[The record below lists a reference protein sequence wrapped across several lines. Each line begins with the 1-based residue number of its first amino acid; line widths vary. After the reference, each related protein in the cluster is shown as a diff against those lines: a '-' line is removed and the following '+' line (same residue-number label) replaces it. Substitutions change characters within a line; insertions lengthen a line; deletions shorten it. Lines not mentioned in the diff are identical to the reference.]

1 MTPWIWEIELEF
13 FWDGHGSIL
22 KLRANSKEDSKWVF
36 SLEKFSFSLDI
47 I

>member
-1 MTPWIWEIELEF
+1 MTPWIWEIELES
-13 FWDGHGSIL
+13 FWDGHGNIL

-36 SLEKFSFSLDI
+36 SFEKFSFSLDI